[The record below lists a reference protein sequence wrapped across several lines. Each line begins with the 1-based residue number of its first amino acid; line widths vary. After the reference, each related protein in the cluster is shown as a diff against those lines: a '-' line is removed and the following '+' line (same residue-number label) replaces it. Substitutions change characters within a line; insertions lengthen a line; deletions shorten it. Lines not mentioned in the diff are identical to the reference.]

1 MHKKAFAM
9 EVFNVLIAA
18 AVIAT
23 AFLIFYTYYGVS
35 EKNIG
40 GKITEK
46 TSDFKENHALISL
59 LNTPV
64 GDRSTIADLI
74 AAGKTA
80 EAAQE
85 IKLALQSVYSLE
97 IKYALKIDGAAIAET
112 SESPRLPVTQEVI
125 LPVPLKKPAKIILE
139 LGI

>member
-1 MHKKAFAM
+1 MHKKAMM
-9 EVFNVLIAA
+9 EVFTVLIAA

-23 AFLIFYTYYGVS
+23 AFLIFYAYYGVS

-46 TSDFKENHALISL
+46 TADFKENHALVSL

-64 GDRSTIADLI
+64 DDRRTIADLI
-74 AAGKTA
+74 ATGKTA
-80 EAAQE
+80 EAANE
-85 IKLALQSVYSLE
+85 IKQALQSVYGPD
-97 IKYALKIDGAAIAET
+97 IKYVLEMDGTAIAET
-112 SESPRLPVTQEVI
+112 IESPRLPVAQEI
-125 LPVPLKKPAKIILE
+125 IMPVPLKKPVKLVLE